1 MTAWTSKENSSIGKW
16 LHIII
21 SALLAIYVFYILV
34 LNVIYA
40 YEKSAIRY
48 SILVIPVFALVL
60 FCAYKFNVPTFRF
73 SLVLFLCAFII
84 KAFLAINVTTPP
96 ISDFGVFY
104 NAAIDVI
111 NGKKSFDSI
120 PYFATWAYQMGPVL
134 YYAAIMKLFGTSLIP
149 LKLVNCIFMA
159 GTNVFIYLIAEK
171 LSNAKA
177 ARFVSILYMLY
188 PAPFFLVP
196 ALTNQHFAACMFLV
210 GIWVIMQHNK
220 SIYMKSIIAGVL
232 MAMGN
237 AVRPLGIVII
247 GAVIAFGIVES
258 VRKKSLRN
266 ISAAILLVVI
276 FSLSGTLLSQA
287 VKHSGLNSQGLTN
300 NFPLWK
306 FVVGL
311 NYETKGTYSFSDQQD
326 IFRIRDVTLRDEIA
340 KKIIIERLSVAPQK
354 LIELFNE
361 KHKIMW
367 ARFDSLEWGFSNKTA
382 NGWELK
388 DRVKGIEI
396 IVLSIEKMYYICMML
411 LLLIGVLRYICCQ
424 SQHEYWLLVSLILL
438 CFLGAHIFIEI
449 QVRYRY
455 FAVIIMFILM
465 SKGSEILFKNI
476 KLKGTKV

>member
-1 MTAWTSKENSSIGKW
+1 MKTKWISKEDSTIGNW
-16 LHIII
+16 LHIVV
-21 SALLAIYVFYILV
+21 SAVLAIYVFYILV
-34 LNVIYA
+34 LNIIYA
-40 YEKSAIRY
+40 YEESAIRY
-48 SILVIPVFALVL
+48 AILVVPVFALIL
-60 FCAYKFNVPTFRF
+60 FLVYKFEVSTFRF
-73 SLVLFLCAFII
+73 SIVVFLGAFII

-96 ISDFGVFY
+96 ISDFGIFY

-111 NGKKSFDSI
+111 NGEKRFDSI
-120 PYFATWAYQMGPVL
+120 PYFETWAYQMGPVL
-134 YYAAIMKLFGTSLIP
+134 YYATIMKLFGTSLIP

-159 GTNVFIYLIAEK
+159 GTNVFIYLIAER

-177 ARFVSILYMLY
+177 ARFVAVLYMLY

-196 ALTNQHFAACMFLV
+196 ALTNQHFAACMFLA
-210 GIWVIMQHNK
+210 GIWIIMQLNK

-232 MAMGN
+232 MALGN

-247 GAVIAFGIVES
+247 GAVIACGIVES

-266 ISAAILLVVI
+266 ISAAILLVVV
-276 FSLSGTLLSQA
+276 FTLSGTLLSQA
-287 VKHSGLNSQGLTN
+287 VKYSGLNSRGLTN

-311 NYETKGTYSFSDQQD
+311 NYETKGTYSFSDQKD
-326 IFRIRDVTLRDEIA
+326 IFRIKDVALRDEAA
-340 KKIIIERLSVAPQK
+340 KKIIIERLSIAPQK

-388 DRVKGIEI
+388 QKVKGIEI

-424 SQHEYWLLVSLILL
+424 NRDEYWILISLILL

-455 FAVIIMFILM
+455 FAAIIMFVLM
-465 SKGSEILFKNI
+465 SKGCEILFKN
-476 KLKGTKV
+476 KT

>member
-1 MTAWTSKENSSIGKW
+1 MTMTTTKWISKEDSTIGKW
-16 LHIII
+16 LHIVIT
-21 SALLAIYVFYILV
+21 ATLAIYLFYILV

-40 YEKSAIRY
+40 YQKSAIRY
-48 SILVIPVFALVL
+48 SILVIPVFALIL
-60 FCAYKFNVPTFRF
+60 FLAYKFNVSTLRF
-73 SLVLFLCAFII
+73 SIAIFMCAFVI
-84 KAFLAINVTTPP
+84 KAFLAINVSTPP
-96 ISDFGVFY
+96 FSDFSIFY

-111 NGKKSFDSI
+111 NGKKSFDNV

-134 YYAAIMKLFGTSLIP
+134 YYSAIMKLFGTSLIP

-177 ARFVSILYMLY
+177 ARFVAILYMLY

-196 ALTNQHFAACMFLV
+196 ALTNQHFAACMFLA
-210 GIWVIMQHNK
+210 GICIIMQLNK
-220 SIYMKSIIAGVL
+220 SIYLKSIIAGAL
-232 MAMGN
+232 MALGN
-237 AVRPLGIVII
+237 AVRPLGILII
-247 GAVIAFGIVES
+247 GAVIACGIVES
-258 VRKKSLRN
+258 IRKKSLRN

-287 VKHSGLNSQGLTN
+287 VKYSGLNSQGLTN

-326 IFRIRDVTLRDEIA
+326 IFKIKDVALRDETA
-340 KKIIIERLSVAPQK
+340 KTLIKERLSVAPDK
-354 LIELFNE
+354 LFKLFNE
-361 KHKIMW
+361 KNKIMW

-388 DRVKGIEI
+388 DKVKGIEI

-411 LLLIGVLRYICCQ
+411 LLLIGVVRYICCRNQ
-424 SQHEYWLLVSLILL
+424 DEYWILISLILL

-465 SKGSEILFKNI
+465 SKSSEIL
-476 KLKGTKV
+476 LKKYKS

>member
-1 MTAWTSKENSSIGKW
+1 MTTWRSKENSIIGKW
-16 LHIII
+16 LHIVV
-21 SALLAIYVFYILV
+21 SAILAIYVFYILV
-34 LNVIYA
+34 LNIIYA

-48 SILVIPVFALVL
+48 AILVVPVFALIL
-60 FCAYKFNVPTFRF
+60 FLAYKFEVPTFRF
-73 SLVLFLCAFII
+73 SIAIFLGAFII
-84 KAFLAINVTTPP
+84 KAFLAISVSTPP
-96 ISDFGVFY
+96 ISDFAIFY

-111 NGKKSFDSI
+111 NGKKSFDNT

-159 GTNVFIYLIAEK
+159 GTNVFIYLIAER

-177 ARFVSILYMLY
+177 ARFVAVLYMLY

-196 ALTNQHFAACMFLV
+196 ALTNQHFAACMFLA
-210 GIWVIMQHNK
+210 GIWIIMQLNK
-220 SIYMKSIIAGVL
+220 SIHMKSLIAGVL
-232 MAMGN
+232 MALGN

-247 GAVIAFGIVES
+247 GAVIACGIVES

-276 FSLSGTLLSQA
+276 FTLSGTLLSQA
-287 VKHSGLNSQGLTN
+287 VKYSGLNSQGLTN

-311 NYETKGTYSFSDQQD
+311 NYETKGTYSFSDQKD
-326 IFRIRDVTLRDEIA
+326 IFKIKDVALRDETA
-340 KKIIIERLSVAPQK
+340 KEIIIERLSIAPQK

-388 DRVKGIEI
+388 QKVKGIEI

-424 SQHEYWLLVSLILL
+424 NQDEYWILLSLILL

-455 FAVIIMFILM
+455 FAVIIMFIIV
-465 SKGSEILFKNI
+465 SKGSEILFKN
-476 KLKGTKV
+476 KT